1 MKLEKNSE
9 KIAGW
14 ASFFVFLLEVGIFLS
29 GHGEIKAIKFLRGIP
44 EISLSPM
51 PFWGSIF
58 TGIFTGSL
66 FFPLTLVGMSIFSQ
80 AKNVTQRFSIAL
92 AGLIFGIIAGIYFL
106 SGEIMGIILLLG
118 VLSILLPIPGIF
130 LYLTFFSMAAMAT
143 FVFPESF
150 FIAVSLM
157 TILGVKLALRQ
168 EA

>member
-14 ASFFVFLLEVGIFLS
+14 VSFSVTLLEVGIFFS

-44 EISLSPM
+44 EIPLYPI

-58 TGIFTGSL
+58 TGIL
-66 FFPLTLVGMSIFSQ
+66 LFPLTLVGMSIFSQ
-80 AKNVTQRFSIAL
+80 AKNDTRRFPIAL

-106 SGEIMGIILLLG
+106 SGEIMGIILFLG

-130 LYLTFFSMAAMAT
+130 LYLTFFSMAAMTT
-143 FVFPESF
+143 FIFPESF

-157 TILGVKLALRQ
+157 IILGVKLALRQ